1 MFTLPLIVEVVLTG
15 LLAAT
20 LIYCAV
26 LERRLAAL
34 RKGQDGLK
42 ATIGELNTAILSAGT
57 SMRLLK
63 AATAGASESLDD
75 RLTRGRA
82 MIDELSLLTAA
93 GERIADRI
101 DRGTPTT
108 LGAANGIHPAALA
121 GRLESLKPRAAG
133 GLR

>member
-34 RKGQDGLK
+34 RKSQDGLK
-42 ATIGELNTAILSAGT
+42 ATIGELNAAILSAGT

-63 AATAGASESLDD
+63 AATAGA
-75 RLTRGRA
+75 RRA
-82 MIDELSLLTAA
+82 WTTACRA
-93 GERIADRI
+93 GA
-101 DRGTPTT
+101 P
-108 LGAANGIHPAALA
+108 
-121 GRLESLKPRAAG
+121 
-133 GLR
+133 